1 MFLIL
6 VKLVWYSACA
16 ILPEPILV
24 LLITGRQHQQHGF
37 LCSGIRTSPS
47 TKCCRITPNGERMGY
62 DRGRDVSLY
71 RKSIEGR

>member
-47 TKCCRITPNGERMGY
+47 TKCCRNTPNG
-62 DRGRDVSLY
+62 
-71 RKSIEGR
+71 

>member
-24 LLITGRQHQQHGF
+24 RLIITGRQHQQHGF

-47 TKCCRITPNGERMGY
+47 TKCC
-62 DRGRDVSLY
+62 
-71 RKSIEGR
+71 